1 MNGSWKLREH
11 RTALRK
17 AYAKGVSLLDLSREY
32 DLPPVAIF
40 RYAVHTSASHSARSL
55 GGHSF
60 ALTPFLFPAHGL
72 ITMQRHADE
81 ARVGALL
88 GPPRPRPAGPRQ
100 GGPARPRCSALPTQA
115 PI

>member
-17 AYAKGVSLLDLSREY
+17 AYDKGVSLLDLSRAY

-40 RYAVHTSASHSARSL
+40 RYAIYTSASSHSL

-60 ALTPFLFPAHGL
+60 SLTPILS
-72 ITMQRHADE
+72 
-81 ARVGALL
+81 
-88 GPPRPRPAGPRQ
+88 PP
-100 GGPARPRCSALPTQA
+100 TD
-115 PI
+115 